1 MADEVPVA
9 TAEGG
14 DDAGGTAYAVT
25 VEAFSGPLDLL
36 LYLVRRTE
44 LDITEIPIA
53 EIADQFVETVR
64 GWHERGELDL
74 EMAGDFV
81 LMAATLLE
89 IKART
94 IAPPPEEEGAGD
106 DDDDDLVDPR
116 ADLIAKLLAYRR
128 FKEATAHLQRL
139 QAERWERA
147 VRRFKEE
154 IPEDP
159 EEVEGLDLGELD
171 PHALWKCWNVIVT
184 RLGGMGPRTVAKDDI
199 PIEARVGSVIEF
211 GREQRR
217 TTLRQLL
224 ARESSHL
231 GRVTTLMA
239 TLEVVRQRWLE
250 ARQWEQFGD
259 VDLRFRE
266 QEEREAKPVLPE
278 PEPDDGKK
286 RRRRPPLATWTP
298 PPTATPVEGEAP
310 GEGED
315 GEVENFE
322 SDEERFLREL
332 NEACALDR
340 VLRDAK
346 DWEGGFRRHWE
357 VLHPPPPPPPQPD
370 PPPAPP
376 VPEPAPAAAEPAAET
391 PAKPK
396 RVPPWLRKKAETP
409 AEPAAPQ
416 PAAPVVVE
424 LPVVARAALQRIAP
438 QAETLVEPPAPAAP
452 AADELPVVARALLEP
467 VPMPAAEAVV
477 PTPEAEVLPV
487 VSRAV
492 LEVQPAPAVEV
503 AAAAVP
509 VPVGEQETE
518 VQTALEPQEKPA
530 EATDSPVVSTTDAV
544 VSALAPEAPV
554 PPVLQPVVAEPQ
566 AAAGPEPVA
575 QATPAA
581 PAVDAEIVGDDV
593 LPPAS
598 EPVEPVA
605 TVTESAPQSEPEPAA
620 AEPEVVAEVLPDPVS
635 VVQPAP
641 EPGPAEPA
649 AEVVA
654 APAPESVAPPVV
666 EPAAAVP
673 EPVTELAPAVP
684 AEPEP
689 APVAVPDATGGD
701 VVMPAAVEPV
711 EPVAVVVDAG
721 PDVRPEPV
729 AAPVA
734 HDVAVAEVGSLP
746 TAPAPVFPA
755 EPDADQGES
764 WDDDSGEPSAPAAEA
779 APAEAPVVL
788 APVVPPP
795 PAPAA
800 EAVPAEA
807 PVVQAPVVPPPQAA
821 APAPAPHPVSGNA
834 RPSPW
839 PLVFAAGLTAAMIG
853 AWLVLRPAR
862 PVPQPWPAPLP
873 PLAGPVLVVDAPAV
887 PDAQPAAFPP
897 LPTVSELATLGLPAW
912 FDAPAPVVVPWDAF
926 LPPAPAAP
934 GLPQLGQGRSLDRVQ
949 VSELGRPGGW
959 TLALTVAPVVAPAV
973 PVVPWDAFLPPPP
986 EPPALWWLGRGP
998 GLADAAVAEL
1008 GRPGGWTR
1016 ALVAGPA
1023 QVAVVPWDAWL
1034 PVVPAT
1040 APGLDAWRWPGDADL
1055 LHWARPDAWK
1065 AGQAR

>member
-224 ARESSHL
+224 ARETTHL

-250 ARQWEQFGD
+250 ARQWEQYGD

-315 GEVENFE
+315 DEVENFE

-376 VPEPAPAAAEPAAET
+376 VPEPVPAATEAAAET

-409 AEPAAPQ
+409 AEPAAP
-416 PAAPVVVE
+416 APVVPTVAE

-438 QAETLVEPPAPAAP
+438 QAETLVEPHATVAPAVA
-452 AADELPVVARALLEP
+452 ELPVVARALLEP
-467 VPMPAAEAVV
+467 VEKSVQNAGLEPGGPREEVPAAAL
-477 PTPEAEVLPV
+477 PAEVP
-487 VSRAV
+487 
-492 LEVQPAPAVEV
+492 PAEEPAV
-503 AAAAVP
+503 ASLP
-509 VPVGEQETE
+509 
-518 VQTALEPQEKPA
+518 
-530 EATDSPVVSTTDAV
+530 
-544 VSALAPEAPV
+544 PEAPLGAPGSSPAVSSDEAAVAPDVTV
-554 PPVLQPVVAEPQ
+554 PAVVEAAAIAGEEVPAVALPAEVPQ
-566 AAAGPEPVA
+566 AE
-575 QATPAA
+575 
-581 PAVDAEIVGDDV
+581 
-593 LPPAS
+593 
-598 EPVEPVA
+598 
-605 TVTESAPQSEPEPAA
+605 EPAA
-620 AEPEVVAEVLPDPVS
+620 ASLPPEAPLGAPGSSPAVSSDEVAVAPDAV
-635 VVQPAP
+635 
-641 EPGPAEPA
+641 
-649 AEVVA
+649 
-654 APAPESVAPPVV
+654 APAVV
-666 EPAAAVP
+666 EPAPIAGLD
-673 EPVTELAPAVP
+673 PVAPREEDRASIRQ
-684 AEPEP
+684 AEP
-689 APVAVPDATGGD
+689 A
-701 VVMPAAVEPV
+701 
-711 EPVAVVVDAG
+711 
-721 PDVRPEPV
+721 
-729 AAPVA
+729 
-734 HDVAVAEVGSLP
+734 
-746 TAPAPVFPA
+746 
-755 EPDADQGES
+755 ADQGES
-764 WDDDSGEPSAPAAEA
+764 WNDDDSGEPSAPT
-779 APAEAPVVL
+779 
-788 APVVPPP
+788 
-795 PAPAA
+795 A

-807 PVVQAPVVPPPQAA
+807 PVVLAPVVPPPQAA
-821 APAPAPHPVSGNA
+821 APAPAPLPVSGNA

-887 PDAQPAAFPP
+887 PDAQPAAFLP

-1016 ALVAGPA
+1016 ALVSGPA

-1034 PVVPAT
+1034 PVIPAT
-1040 APGLDAWRWPGDADL
+1040 APGLDAWCWPGDADL

>member
-14 DDAGGTAYAVT
+14 EDAGGTAYAVT

-139 QAERWERA
+139 QAERQERA

-224 ARESSHL
+224 ARESTHL

-266 QEEREAKPVLPE
+266 AEEREAKPVLPE

-286 RRRRPPLATWTP
+286 RRRRPPLSTWTP
-298 PPTATPVEGEAP
+298 PPTAAPVEGEAP

-357 VLHPPPPPPPQPD
+357 VLHPPPPPPPMPD
-370 PPPAPP
+370 PPPVP
-376 VPEPAPAAAEPAAET
+376 VVEPAPAAAEVAAET

-396 RVPPWLRKKAETP
+396 RVPPWLRKKAEAP
-409 AEPAAPQ
+409 AEPAAPALV
-416 PAAPVVVE
+416 PAVVE
-424 LPVVARAALQRIAP
+424 LPVVARAALQRVVP
-438 QAETLVEPPAPAAP
+438 QAEALVEPPAPVAP
-452 AADELPVVARALLEP
+452 VLAELPVVARSLLEP
-467 VPMPAAEAVV
+467 VAK
-477 PTPEAEVLPV
+477 PV
-487 VSRAV
+487 QTAG
-492 LEVQPAPAVEV
+492 LEPGGPREEAPAV
-503 AAAAVP
+503 
-509 VPVGEQETE
+509 
-518 VQTALEPQEKPA
+518 ALPA
-530 EATDSPVVSTTDAV
+530 EVPRAEEPAVAPPEAPLGSSPAASSDEVTM
-544 VSALAPEAPV
+544 APEAVAPIESA
-554 PPVLQPVVAEPQ
+554 VVESAQIAGLEPG
-566 AAAGPEPVA
+566 GPREEV
-575 QATPAA
+575 PAA
-581 PAVDAEIVGDDV
+581 SLPVEVPRAEEPAVAS
-593 LPPAS
+593 PPPEAPLGAPGS
-598 EPVEPVA
+598 SPAVSSDEVA
-605 TVTESAPQSEPEPAA
+605 VA
-620 AEPEVVAEVLPDPVS
+620 PEVVAP
-635 VVQPAP
+635 
-641 EPGPAEPA
+641 
-649 AEVVA
+649 
-654 APAPESVAPPVV
+654 V
-666 EPAAAVP
+666 EPAVVESAQIAGL
-673 EPVTELAPAVP
+673 EPGGPREEFGKPSWQ
-684 AEPEP
+684 AEP
-689 APVAVPDATGGD
+689 
-701 VVMPAAVEPV
+701 
-711 EPVAVVVDAG
+711 
-721 PDVRPEPV
+721 
-729 AAPVA
+729 
-734 HDVAVAEVGSLP
+734 P
-746 TAPAPVFPA
+746 TDP
-755 EPDADQGES
+755 GES
-764 WDDDSGEPSAPAAEA
+764 WDDDSGEPP
-779 APAEAPVVL
+779 APVEV
-788 APVVPPP
+788 
-795 PAPAA
+795 
-800 EAVPAEA
+800 
-807 PVVQAPVVPPPQAA
+807 PVVQAPVVPPPVAA
-821 APAPAPHPVSGNA
+821 ASAPAPFPVSGNA

-853 AWLVLRPAR
+853 AWLALRPAR
-862 PVPQPWPAPLP
+862 PAPPSWPAPLP
-873 PLAGPVLVVDAPAV
+873 PLGAAVLVVDAPAA
-887 PDAQPAAFPP
+887 PDAQPAAFPA
-897 LPTVSELATLGLPAW
+897 LPTVAELATLGLPAW
-912 FDAPAPVVVPWDAF
+912 FDAPVPVVVPWDAF

-934 GLPQLGQGRSLDRVQ
+934 PLPQLGQGRSLARVL
-949 VSELGRPGGW
+949 VAELGRPGGW
-959 TLALTVAPVVAPAV
+959 TLALTVAPVSAAKVL
-973 PVVPWDAFLPPPP
+973 VVPWDAFLPPAPP
-986 EPPALWWLGRGP
+986 APALWWLGCGP
-998 GLADAAVAEL
+998 GLTAISIEEL

-1016 ALVAGPA
+1016 ALVAGSA
-1023 QVAVVPWDAWL
+1023 LVAVVPWDAWL
-1034 PVVPAT
+1034 PAVPSM
-1040 APGLDAWRWPGDADL
+1040 APGLDAWAWLDAEDL
-1055 LHWARPDAWK
+1055 RHWARPGAWR
-1065 AGQAR
+1065 AGQVR